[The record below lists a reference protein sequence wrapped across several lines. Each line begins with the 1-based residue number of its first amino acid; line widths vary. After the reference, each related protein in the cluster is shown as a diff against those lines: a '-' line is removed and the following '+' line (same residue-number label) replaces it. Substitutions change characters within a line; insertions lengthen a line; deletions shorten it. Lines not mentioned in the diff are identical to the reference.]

1 LHSLF
6 ENRLKSFTIMAKNV
20 KTNLRDLSDEDLKAR
35 LQEEQNR
42 VKQHSF
48 NHVITPLE
56 NPMLIRASRREV
68 ARILTEQNNRKAAA
82 TVNQAK

>member
-1 LHSLF
+1 MKTGSS
-6 ENRLKSFTIMAKNV
+6 RFTNMAKNV
-20 KTNLRDLSDEDLKAR
+20 KNTLRELSDEDLKAR

-42 VKQHSF
+42 VKQHAV

-68 ARILTEQNNRKAAA
+68 VRILTEQNRRKASA
-82 TVNQAK
+82 TANQAK